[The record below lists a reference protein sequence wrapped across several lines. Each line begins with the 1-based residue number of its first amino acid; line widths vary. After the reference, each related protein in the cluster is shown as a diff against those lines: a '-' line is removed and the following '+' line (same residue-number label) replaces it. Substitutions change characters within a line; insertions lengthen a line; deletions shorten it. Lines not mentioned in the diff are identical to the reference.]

1 LKIALRIC
9 DLESDETADEG
20 FEEVECSA
28 DEIESSD
35 DDDDALILTDSLAVH
50 LTERV
55 LLLAVDRAYEGI
67 GGGVGVGSD
76 VVLELFIYYVQSF
89 ERSNSYTFS
98 PLNDIEV
105 RLVRLVLIEKKPSR
119 SWSPSENYWT
129 GYSDFYWKRSD

>member
-1 LKIALRIC
+1 LEVALRVC
-9 DLESDETADEG
+9 GLESGETAGEG
-20 FEEVECSA
+20 FGEVECPA
-28 DEIESSD
+28 GEVGSSD
-35 DDDDALILTDSLAVH
+35 GDDGALVLTGSLAVH
-50 LTERV
+50 LTGRV
-55 LLLAVDRAYEGI
+55 LLLAVDRAYEGV

-119 SWSPSENYWT
+119 PWSPI
-129 GYSDFYWKRSD
+129 